1 MKPAKTIKRLW
12 FIIAL
17 FGLCSCEQNDSTG
30 SNTNTNK
37 VNAIHVTDFSGQ
49 KISLSKPASR
59 IVALAPH
66 IVENVYSAGAGE
78 NLVGA
83 VAYSNYP
90 DQAQSLPLVGGYAS
104 TNLEK
109 IVELN
114 PDLIIAWQSGNKT
127 KNIDQMKQLGFTVYV
142 DQPHS
147 LEDVAKSLRDIGTL
161 SGHSQAAEAAAVQY
175 LKQLQDIRQQ
185 NKHKSSVS
193 VFYQVWNDPL
203 QTING
208 QHIISNAMSL
218 CGGQN
223 VYADEATI
231 APVINIESI
240 LQRDPLAIIAS
251 GMSDARPEWLD
262 DWKKWPSLTAVQ
274 KGNLFFVDPDH
285 IQRHTIRIL
294 LGVKSICEQ
303 FDLARQRER

>member
-1 MKPAKTIKRLW
+1 MKSSNTIKCAL
-12 FIIAL
+12 ISVAL
-17 FGLCSCEQNDSTG
+17 FSLSGCGQDDPVNLNASQA
-30 SNTNTNK
+30 
-37 VNAIHVTDFSGQ
+37 NAIHVTDFSGQ
-49 KISLSKPASR
+49 KISLSKPATR

-66 IVENVYSAGAGE
+66 IVENVYSAGAGDK
-78 NLVGA
+78 LVGV
-83 VAYSNYP
+83 VAFSNYP

-114 PDLIIAWQSGNKT
+114 PDLIIAWKSGNKS
-127 KNIDQMKQLGFTVYV
+127 KNIDQMKKLGFTVYI
-142 DQPHS
+142 DQPHA

-161 SGHSQAAEAAAVQY
+161 SGHSKTAEAAAIQY
-175 LKQLQDIRQQ
+175 LQQLQNIRLQNQQ
-185 NKHKSSVS
+185 KSTVS
-193 VFYQVWNDPL
+193 AFYQVWNDPL

-218 CGGQN
+218 CGGKN
-223 VYADEATI
+223 IYADEATI

-240 LQRDPLAIIAS
+240 LQRDPQAIIAS

-274 KGNLFFVDPDH
+274 KDNLFFVDPDH

-294 LGVKSICEQ
+294 LGVKSICER
-303 FDLARQRER
+303 FDLARQRELPG